1 MKGFQDK
8 SERLHLTIMESTLK
22 EQEAKTLA
30 AAETL
35 ANVREIRDLVVEEQR
50 AKTRKAEIE
59 QETAEMMRTFTAQ
72 AIKDNRNPMN

>member
-8 SERLHLTIMESTLK
+8 SERLHLTIMESSLK
-22 EQEAKTLA
+22 EQQAKTAA